1 MRCSVTVS
9 KFYISSNAVFSNCKG
24 IDELIKLRLRETYCL
39 PILCYA
45 LLALKLNETH
55 VRTFNLCWNSAYRNI
70 FGFNK
75 WESIKSLIQG
85 LGFSDFKHILMLKK
99 LNFMKGLYLCSN
111 SVIAVGTFFVNSK
124 EISDL
129 LKLLP
134 VEISSSLSEMRTAI
148 CKHFEY
154 VCF

>member
-1 MRCSVTVS
+1 MGRSQ
-9 KFYISSNAVFSNCKG
+9 
-24 IDELIKLRLRETYCL
+24 LIKRRLQETYCL

-45 LLALKLNETH
+45 LSTIKLNETQ
-55 VRTFNLCWNSAYRNI
+55 VRTLNSCYNSAYKKI

-75 WESIKSLIQG
+75 WESIKSFIQG
-85 LGFSDFKHILMLKK
+85 LGFLDFKHVLMWTKLK
-99 LNFMKGLYLCSN
+99 FMKGLYLCNN
-111 SVIAVGTFFVNSK
+111 SVIAAVRALFVNSK

-134 VEISSSLSEMRTAI
+134 VKSSSFSDVRTAI
-148 CKHFEY
+148 YKHFES